1 MRKFFFVPIWLA
13 ALVILSCSRKTPEF
27 VHSIPD
33 DAIAVVSL
41 HPLQLHTKSKINT
54 FASIKER
61 MKDEI
66 WGQILEDPLSTGL
79 MMDEYSYVF
88 FKMEEEAPVIGV
100 VSGMK
105 DVKKFEN
112 TLSRIDEEISEQ
124 YQINDVYTW
133 IQPDAGGVIGWN
145 EKQMIALGSPDG
157 N

>member
-1 MRKFFFVPIWLA
+1 MKRIFFVPILLS

-33 DAIAVVSL
+33 DAIAVVSM

-54 FASIKER
+54 FASLKER
-61 MKDEI
+61 VKDEI

-88 FKMEEEAPVIGV
+88 VKMEEEAPVIGL

-112 TLSRIDEEISEQ
+112 TLSKINEEISEQ

-133 IQPDAGGVIGWN
+133 IQPDAGGDHRM
-145 EKQMIALGSPDG
+145 E
-157 N
+157 